1 MKGRPTTASKEI
13 HRESKSD
20 IKPLTAKAKKMQKK
34 RDDRAKWQGIEKKEK
49 ED

>member
-1 MKGRPTTASKEI
+1 MKGRPKTNDKEI
-13 HRESKSD
+13 HRESESD

-34 RDDRAKWQGIEKKEK
+34 RDDKAKRQGIEKKAK